1 MYKQCQPQ
9 FEDEGEVEEE
19 RGEGSQAIESVDPND
34 GNNES
39 N

>member
-9 FEDEGEVEEE
+9 FDYESEVEEE
-19 RGEGSQAIESVDPND
+19 RGEGSQAIESVDPSD